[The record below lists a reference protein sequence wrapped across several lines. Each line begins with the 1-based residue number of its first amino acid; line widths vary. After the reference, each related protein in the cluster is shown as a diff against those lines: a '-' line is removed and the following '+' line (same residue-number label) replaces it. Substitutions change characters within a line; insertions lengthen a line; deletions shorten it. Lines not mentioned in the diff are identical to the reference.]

1 MGDMRTRSEG
11 YVLDHEE
18 IIEKIKKWMNWAD
31 TIATAGLFFVI
42 LKFKLEFD
50 THFHAAWDLLS
61 LDNWGTFAQVNG
73 ILLPT
78 ALVLFADFIIIRNAA
93 KRELDHVVTAFSS
106 FTSPQIFANVIG
118 YRVIP
123 LAVAMFY
130 VLFLGFVVVIDQP
143 VVLSASL
150 IAWNAMDLLVALI
163 SRRNLLRY
171 VTDPR
176 FEPPTSDPLRL
187 WILQRRDVA
196 RDYFLHWFYVPRIL
210 VLAAGNALA
219 LLLAMGWPT
228 ETPKWTPYVII
239 IGVLI
244 GNELIMGKW
253 RRRRERRLASIR
265 RAERQ
270 AIVSG
275 TGEALAAQATT

>member
-1 MGDMRTRSEG
+1 MGDRRTDSEG
-11 YVLDHEE
+11 HILDHEE

-42 LKFKLEFD
+42 LKFKLGFD
-50 THFHAAWDLLS
+50 THFHTAWDLLYVE
-61 LDNWGTFAQVNG
+61 NWRTFVQVNG

-93 KRELDHVVTAFSS
+93 KRELDYVVTAFSS
-106 FTSPQIFANVIG
+106 ITSPQIFANVIG
-118 YRVIP
+118 YRFIP

-143 VVLSASL
+143 VVLSVSL

-163 SRRNLLRY
+163 SRRNLLHY
-171 VTDPR
+171 VADAR
-176 FEPPTSDPLRL
+176 FDPPTADPLRP

-196 RDYFLHWFYVPRIL
+196 RDYFLHWFYVPRIF
-210 VLAAGNALA
+210 VLAAGNAVA
-219 LLLAMGWPT
+219 LFLAMGWPV
-228 ETPKWTPYVII
+228 ETPKWAPYVII
-239 IGVLI
+239 MGVPI
-244 GNELIMGKW
+244 SNELIMGKW

-275 TGEALAAQATT
+275 TGEAFAARATT